1 MQRSAI
7 FLLTLTVGIVGSN
20 SLVLSP
26 VAAAVASGLGLNEAA
41 DVLSAMALYG
51 LAVALSAVVL
61 APLVD
66 RFGADKALKIA
77 LLVMTAALGVTGIAP
92 NLNILIAAQVIAGF
106 AAGVALPAT
115 YALAA
120 HLAPAGKESQVI
132 GRVLTGW
139 TLSMA
144 GGVTL
149 SAWITDLAGWRMVYF
164 LLTAGLA
171 CATFGVTRLRLESQ
185 PTSGR
190 VTSPLRALKLPEVL
204 PGLFAVL
211 MLGGGFYGIYNYLGA
226 HLERNLG
233 LQVSDAALLTLSYGL
248 GFGLSMFLDPWLDKV
263 GPRRGLI
270 VIFTCLS
277 AFYAIFSGFAD
288 IYTGLLIG
296 VFFWGL
302 FQHAG
307 LTLTVGR
314 LTAIAPDQR
323 GAILG
328 LNSAV
333 MYLSVFAA
341 TLVFRPGFEVAGL
354 TGCMWISAVLALLG
368 AAEATIARLR
378 QRREAVPA

>member
-1 MQRSAI
+1 MLRSPVT
-7 FLLTLTVGIVGSN
+7 LLMCTVGIVGSN

-26 VAAAVASGLGLNEAA
+26 IAAAVAMGIGLTEAT

-51 LAVALSAVVL
+51 LAVAFSAVIF

-66 RFGADKALKIA
+66 RFGADRALKVA
-77 LLVMTAALGVTGIAP
+77 LLIMTLALAVTALA
-92 NLNILIAAQVIAGF
+92 NTLFILIAAQTIAGL

-120 HLAPAGKESQVI
+120 HLAPKGREAQVI

-149 SAWITDLAGWRMVYF
+149 SAWITDFAGWRMVYV
-164 LLTAGLA
+164 LLAVGLA
-171 CATFGVTRLRLESQ
+171 FATLGITRLRLETAPARGQ
-185 PTSGR
+185 
-190 VTSPLRALKLPEVL
+190 VTSPLRALRLPEVI

-226 HLERNLG
+226 HLERNMG
-233 LQVSDAALLTLSYGL
+233 LQVSDAGLLTLSYGL
-248 GFGLSMFLDPWLDKV
+248 GFALSMLADPYLDKV

-270 VIFTCLS
+270 AVFSCL
-277 AFYAIFSGFAD
+277 AIFYATLTTVD
-288 IYTGLLIG
+288 LYYTGLLVG
-296 VFFWGL
+296 VFFWGM

-307 LTLTVGR
+307 LTLTVSR
-314 LTAIAPDQR
+314 LTAIDPSQR

-328 LNSAV
+328 LNSMI
-333 MYLSVFAA
+333 MYLSVFGA
-341 TLVFRPGFEVAGL
+341 TLVFRPGFEWAGL
-354 TGCMWISAVLALLG
+354 KGCMYLSAGLAVLGAL
-368 AAEATIARLR
+368 EATIARLR
-378 QRREAVPA
+378 QVQNIETA